1 MASSLA
7 AGCVRLVRLQ
17 PLIKVSAAG
26 CRQLLCRGN
35 AQSVGLLAWL
45 PRARPGP
52 ARHLRTWGPL
62 SPRQDDNERNKGAA
76 SHMPSELAPAAAQR
90 HLSDAAAPA
99 EDAGAAVSLR
109 DRAPLGPAEHLK
121 VYKELSKAKLSG
133 LVVLTTMF
141 GYAMAPVD
149 LSASMLFW
157 TTVGTAFCVTSAN
170 TLNQWAEV
178 PYDSQM
184 KRTTNRPIV
193 RGAISPLHALG
204 FGVGTGV
211 VGAGILCTMTNPWLA
226 WMGTGNTV
234 LYAGAYTWL
243 KRVSISNTWVG
254 SVVGAV
260 PPLMG
265 WVAGTGGIEA
275 GGLIL
280 AGILFAWQFPH
291 FNALSWNLRGD
302 YSRAG
307 YQMMSVTDPALCR
320 RVALQYSL
328 ALIPLSIGASYV
340 GMCDWWLAVDSTI
353 LNGWLSYRAW
363 EFYRDGDDKSARKL
377 FLFSIIHLP
386 ALIVLFLFHKRRGL
400 EKEVGAPEDA
410 AGPASAPAPALHA

>member
-1 MASSLA
+1 MTSRLA
-7 AGCVRLVRLQ
+7 GGCIRLVRLQ
-17 PLIKVSAAG
+17 PLIMVDGAG
-26 CRQLLCRGN
+26 CQLFCRAN
-35 AQSVGLLAWL
+35 LQHVVGLVAWP
-45 PRARPGP
+45 PRSLGSTR
-52 ARHLRTWGPL
+52 RLRTWGPL
-62 SPRQDDNERNKGAA
+62 SPLHDDNERKKGV
-76 SHMPSELAPAAAQR
+76 PSRAPTETMPAATQR
-90 HLSDAAAPA
+90 HLSDAAVRAD
-99 EDAGAAVSLR
+99 DADAAVSLR
-109 DRAPLGPAEHLK
+109 NRAPLGLTEHLN

-400 EKEVGAPEDA
+400 EKETGAPEEVI
-410 AGPASAPAPALHA
+410 GPVGTMLPASP